1 MFHFFKTIQNG
12 TFTIP
17 EVFILTT
24 IPARSSFVLVGTAIK
39 KHFSRRCDFRKIYAM
54 HFSVFENSVS
64 HDERTK
70 KSKQRKI
77 IISLSTTADNDL
89 RCSNQHL
96 NKNNNN
102 IN

>member
-70 KSKQRKI
+70 KKQTTKNYNFIEHNSRQRFTMFQ
-77 IISLSTTADNDL
+77 STFK
-89 RCSNQHL
+89 Q
-96 NKNNNN
+96 K
-102 IN
+102 